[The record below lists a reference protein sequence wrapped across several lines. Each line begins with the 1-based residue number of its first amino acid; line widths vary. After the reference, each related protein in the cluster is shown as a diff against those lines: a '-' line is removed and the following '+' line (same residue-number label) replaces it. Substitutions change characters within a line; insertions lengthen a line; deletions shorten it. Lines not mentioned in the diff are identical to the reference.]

1 MTLTTGQPSTTGA
14 TIDPVT
20 FEVIRHRLWAINDD
34 QARMAAR
41 LSGSPII
48 FEGYDFNAA
57 LTTADGR
64 SLYTGV
70 YILHHGA
77 TLDEVVRHV
86 LAMWDTDDIR
96 PGDMFFTNDPWLGA
110 LHANDGVLV
119 MPLFAEGDLVG
130 WSGIVTHD
138 SDVGSPVPGS
148 FVVGAQDRFGE
159 APLIPLIRMVRD
171 FELVG
176 DVERMYLRNTRT
188 PGSNALNMRARVA
201 ALRMTHDRIRDLIGR
216 YGKGAFLAAQEGILA
231 YVERVVRSRLEEIP
245 DGTWYAKGYLDHDGN
260 NPAIYPICCRVI
272 KRGDRLVFD
281 MAGTASQAVGP
292 VNCARPA
299 MVGAVL
305 GVVLISLCYDLPWAV
320 GALRNVIE
328 VIAEEGTIN
337 NAASPAAVSMAS
349 VMATLTTMD
358 VASTAVA
365 KMLMSSDTF
374 RGEAQANWS
383 PGIHAGLFLAL
394 NPQGPP
400 AVSSMTDPF
409 GGGGGA
415 RSFGDGV
422 DTGGI
427 PHSMASRVANVEVV
441 ESRAPQLTVFRREL
455 VDSGGPG
462 RFRGGVALISG
473 AVAHKAPHG
482 AQHQTTA
489 SGVAVPAG
497 RGLSGGLP
505 GSGVYTVIVRD
516 SDLRTTFASGR
527 TPVSAEE
534 LSGNR
539 VDLQEAK
546 QVTSLGPDDVVIG
559 IQAGGA
565 GFGDPLRR
573 QIGAVERDV
582 RDGLVSEEL
591 ARSVYGVVVTGGR
604 ADEERTAAAR
614 QAIRDSRRRTAGPG
628 GPQDPVGGVVIHG
641 VSDSVEAVDVG
652 KGRMVLRCSVCHG
665 RLGDYGDNHKR
676 AACLR
681 ELPLESAI
689 PKSAAFDDAYV
700 LREYSCPSCGTAFA
714 VDVTRRD
721 EPTEDESRF
730 GAPAADIADP
740 VRR

>member
-1 MTLTTGQPSTTGA
+1 VTTTVGQPSGSRA

-86 LAMWDTDDIR
+86 LEMWDAEDIR
-96 PGDMFFTNDPWLGA
+96 EGDMFFTNDPWLGA

-119 MPLFAEGDLVG
+119 MPLFADGDLVG

-138 SDVGSPVPGS
+138 SDVGSPAPGS
-148 FVVGAQDRFGE
+148 FVVGARDRFGE
-159 APLIPLIRMVRD
+159 APLIPAVRMVRD

-201 ALRMTHDRIRDLIGR
+201 ALRMTHDRIRDLVAR
-216 YGKGAFLAAQEGILA
+216 YGKEVFLAAQEGILA
-231 YVERVVRSRLEEIP
+231 YVERVLRSRLEQIP
-245 DGTWYAKGYLDHDGN
+245 DGTWSAKGYLDHDGIT
-260 NPAIYPICCRVI
+260 PAIHPICCRVT
-272 KRGDRLVFD
+272 KQGDHLIFD
-281 MAGTASQAVGP
+281 MAGSAPQVVGP

-305 GVVLISLCYDLPWAV
+305 GVVLVSLCYDLPWAV
-320 GALRNVIE
+320 GALRNVVE
-328 VIAEEGTIN
+328 VVAGEGTIN
-337 NAASPAAVSMAS
+337 NAVSPAAVSMAS

-358 VASTAVA
+358 VASTAMA
-365 KMLMSSDTF
+365 KMLMSSDGF
-374 RGEAQANWS
+374 RQEAQANWS

-394 NPQGPP
+394 EPQAPP

-415 RSFGDGV
+415 RSDGDGV

-427 PHSMASRVANVEVV
+427 PHSMASRIANVEVV
-441 ESRAPQLTVFRREL
+441 ESRAPQLIIFRREL

-462 RFRGGVALISG
+462 RFRGGVALISA
-473 AVAHKAPHG
+473 AVSHKARHG

-505 GSGVYTVIVRD
+505 GSGVYTAIVRD
-516 SDLRTTFASGR
+516 SDLRRTFAAGR
-527 TPVSAEE
+527 VPVSAAE
-534 LSGNR
+534 
-539 VDLQEAK
+539 
-546 QVTSLGPDDVVIG
+546 
-559 IQAGGA
+559 
-565 GFGDPLRR
+565 
-573 QIGAVERDV
+573 
-582 RDGLVSEEL
+582 
-591 ARSVYGVVVTGGR
+591 
-604 ADEERTAAAR
+604 
-614 QAIRDSRRRTAGPG
+614 
-628 GPQDPVGGVVIHG
+628 
-641 VSDSVEAVDVG
+641 
-652 KGRMVLRCSVCHG
+652 
-665 RLGDYGDNHKR
+665 
-676 AACLR
+676 
-681 ELPLESAI
+681 
-689 PKSAAFDDAYV
+689 
-700 LREYSCPSCGTAFA
+700 
-714 VDVTRRD
+714 
-721 EPTEDESRF
+721 
-730 GAPAADIADP
+730 
-740 VRR
+740 

>member
-1 MTLTTGQPSTTGA
+1 MTLPTGQPSTTGA

-86 LAMWDTDDIR
+86 LQMWDTDDIR

-119 MPLFAEGDLVG
+119 MPLFGDGDLVG

-171 FELVG
+171 FELVS

-188 PGSNALNMRARVA
+188 PDSNALNMRARVA
-201 ALRMTHDRIRDLIGR
+201 ALRMTHDRIRDLIVR
-216 YGKGAFLAAQEGILA
+216 YGKEAFLAAQEGILA
-231 YVERVVRSRLEEIP
+231 YVERVVRSRIEQIP

-260 NPAIYPICCRVI
+260 TPAVYPVCCRVT

-281 MAGTASQAVGP
+281 MAGSAPQAVGP

-320 GALRNVIE
+320 GALRNVVE
-328 VIAEEGTIN
+328 VIAEQGTIN

-358 VASTAVA
+358 VASTAMA

-374 RGEAQANWS
+374 RSEAQANWS

-394 NPQGPP
+394 NPQAPP

-427 PHSMASRVANVEVV
+427 PHSMASRIANVEVV
-441 ESRAPQLTVFRREL
+441 ESRAPQLTIFRREL

-516 SDLRTTFASGR
+516 SDLRATFASGR

-534 LSGNR
+534 ISGSR
-539 VDLQEAK
+539 IDLQEAK

-591 ARSVYGVVVTGGR
+591 ARSVYGVVVIGGR

-689 PKSAAFDDAYV
+689 PKSAAFDDAYA